1 MFLIIAL
8 WLISL
13 IHAIS
18 ASTTSTPSWESFT
31 DLGSLECNQSKTGT
45 AENGVVFSVTIP
57 SGHSNFKISTCH
69 TDHQDDG
76 SLSACKTSDMNDCLS
91 SDPEPDSCGC
101 NNREM
106 VSASIGTGINEAAT
120 DAHYTFVYYSNSSGQ
135 FQYSFSMECGDT
147 FIPDTCVDY
156 NPGYSTTG
164 SFMTTSTCDSDKYA
178 CQDGTTCIVRSWL
191 CDGVDDCTN
200 GEDEIVSE
208 CVANG
213 VDPAENA
220 CTRAGY
226 DYQCE
231 GCSSC
236 CLYSWSMCDGYPECP
251 QEDDED
257 SAVCESVPKSNS
269 TKPTSNGKCDSDP
282 AYPPYHCVGFPSVCV
297 YSWNMCDGYA
307 ECPQED
313 DEDRA
318 VCEPFWDTTTTSPP
332 TTECGPIECGQSYA
346 GTTDG
351 APLFFSFTIPE
362 DEPQFKISACHTENE
377 AEAWFMVCNT
387 DNLYDCL
394 SVDNDWSCDC
404 SYRPVVTAT
413 IGNGQLPGPGNEVEP
428 GAEYTFTY
436 QSYSSGNYKFSVEC
450 GATFTPGTC
459 VPFSTTA
466 GPGSNTGSNTGVD
479 TTSGWIW
486 TTPWRR
492 RNLLSSSTTTQS
504 ACPQD
509 PTARPTK
516 SPFTPPVTSENVIVD
531 DSNASAYLKPN
542 AEVYG
547 TWITIVLYKLFV

>member
-31 DLGSLECNQSKTGT
+31 DLGSLQCNQSKTGT
-45 AENGVVFSVTIP
+45 AEDGVVFSVTIP

-164 SFMTTSTCDSDKYA
+164 SFMTTSTCNSSEYT
-178 CQDGTTCIVRSWL
+178 CEDGTPHCIPKSWL

-251 QEDDED
+251 ESDDED
-257 SAVCESVPKSNS
+257 SDVCESVWNPATS
-269 TKPTSNGKCDSDP
+269 TSTPTN
-282 AYPPYHCVGFPSVCV
+282 
-297 YSWNMCDGYA
+297 N
-307 ECPQED
+307 
-313 DEDRA
+313 
-318 VCEPFWDTTTTSPP
+318 
-332 TTECGPIECGQSYA
+332 ECGPIECGQSYA

-413 IGNGQLPGPGNEVEP
+413 IGNEVEP

-466 GPGSNTGSNTGVD
+466 GPYTNTGSNTG

-509 PTARPTK
+509 PTAHPTK

>member
-31 DLGSLECNQSKTGT
+31 DLGSLQCNQSKTGT
-45 AENGVVFSVTIP
+45 AEDGVVFSVTIP

-164 SFMTTSTCDSDKYA
+164 SFMTTSTCNSSEYT
-178 CQDGTTCIVRSWL
+178 CEDGTPHCIPKSWL

-318 VCEPFWDTTTTSPP
+318 VCEPFWDTTTTEPP
-332 TTECGPIECGQSYA
+332 ATECGPIECGQSYT
-346 GTTDG
+346 GTTTD
-351 APLFFSFTIPE
+351 APLSFLFTIPE
-362 DEPQFKISACHTENE
+362 DEPQFKINICHIENE
-377 AEAWFMVCNT
+377 GEGWFEFCKT
-387 DNLYDCL
+387 DDSYECL
-394 SVDNDWSCDC
+394 FVYIDDSCGC
-404 SYRPVVTAT
+404 SHRPVLTAT
-413 IGNGQLPGPGNEVEP
+413 IGNGLGEAEP
-428 GAEYTFTY
+428 GANYTFTY
-436 QSYSSGNYKFSVEC
+436 EPYFSGNYKFSVEC

-459 VPFSTTA
+459 GESTATSPPSSQSYYTTTTA
-466 GPGSNTGSNTGVD
+466 GWV
-479 TTSGWIW
+479 W
-486 TTPWRR
+486 TTQWRR
-492 RNLLSSSTTTQS
+492 RNLLSSSTTPQS
-504 ACPQD
+504 ACPLV
-509 PTARPTK
+509 PTAGPTK
-516 SPFTPPVTSENVIVD
+516 SPFTTPTATPTPSPNEIVIVD